1 MTTATVALLKGTNM
15 NRTTNTRP
23 ALLAAVALLSLAA
36 GARADAAAKA
46 RRQVPLREALA
57 LAVKQGP
64 DIAAAR
70 AQAAVA
76 EAGVK
81 RAYTAWQPDITA
93 SGTFDHTSAPSTFDI
108 GGLAQ
113 LLGGIFGFPLT
124 PVQIAKLPPP
134 TTIVDSN
141 SWYGTLQITQ
151 PFFTP
156 QGLFLPG
163 VAKDGAE
170 AAQRGA
176 DEYREQVLLAVARSY
191 YALQGVEGLIK
202 AARDLETVSTRREE
216 EAKAQIKA
224 GTAVELSLLRAQ
236 SDTATARVQIAN
248 LEGSRESLLPVL
260 EALTGEAIE
269 PLTIGADAGLP
280 GPSEASSEP
289 WENSFAVR
297 SAVAAVRAQAG
308 AADLD
313 KWLWLPSVVGIA
325 KGNYNSNAGFSGKKT
340 SYDLIVAASLPLYDR
355 GTRYAART
363 EDEAKLRQA
372 VANLAKARAGARSA
386 WLGAKA
392 NLAASQATL
401 AQSEAQASLAARAQA
416 QVDASYKAG
425 VATSLDLTDADNKK
439 FTASSAAAQ
448 AKASVEVR
456 KAELVAAEGRL
467 YSSTAGDK

>member
-1 MTTATVALLKGTNM
+1 M
-15 NRTTNTRP
+15 NRTTDPRP
-23 ALLAAVALLSLAA
+23 ALVAALALLSLST
-36 GARADAAAKA
+36 GALADGAAKT

-93 SGTFDHTSAPSTFDI
+93 NGTFDHTSAPSTFEI

-113 LLGGIFGFPLT
+113 LLGGVLGFPPFT
-124 PVQIAKLPPP
+124 PAQIARLPPP

-156 QGLFLPG
+156 QGYFLPG

-176 DEYREQVLLAVARSY
+176 DEYREQVLLAVARGY
-191 YALQGVEGLIK
+191 YGVQGIEGLIK
-202 AARDLETVSTRREE
+202 AARDLEAVSTRREDE
-216 EAKAQIKA
+216 SRAQIKA

-248 LEGSRESLLPVL
+248 LEGSRESLLPIL

-269 PLTIGADAGLP
+269 PLPVGADAGLP
-280 GPSEASSEP
+280 PPGEASSEP

-297 SAVAAVRAQAG
+297 SAVAAVKAQAG

-313 KWLWLPSVVGIA
+313 RWLWLPSVVGIA
-325 KGNYNSNAGFSGKKT
+325 KGNYNSNAGFSGKNT
-340 SYDLIVAASLPLYDR
+340 SYDLIVAANIPLYDH

-386 WLGAKA
+386 WLGGKA
-392 NLAASQATL
+392 NLAAAQAAL
-401 AQSEAQASLAARAQA
+401 AQSEAQSSLAARAQA

-448 AKASVEVR
+448 ARAAVEVR
-456 KAELVAAEGRL
+456 KAELVAAEGKL
-467 YSSTAGDK
+467 YSSTAGAQ